1 MDWSGFIHQY
11 GAWGLA
17 IASMLSATLLPLSS
31 EVLLLGGIAA
41 GIPAV
46 TAFAA
51 SSAGNCIG
59 CSLNYALGFA
69 FHSRIMNK
77 LSTSKA
83 GQIALEWMQRHGI
96 WSLLGSWLP
105 FVGDPLTFIAGAL
118 RTNIWWFVLLVF
130 SLRIARYLVTLVG
143 STFIL

>member
-1 MDWSGFIHQY
+1 MDWSSFIHQY
-11 GAWGLA
+11 GVWGLA
-17 IASMLSATLLPLSS
+17 VASMLSATLLPLSS

-46 TAFAA
+46 NAFVA
-51 SSAGNCIG
+51 SSAGNCVG

-77 LSTSKA
+77 LSASKG
-83 GQIALEWMQRHGI
+83 GQLAIAWMERHGI
-96 WSLLGSWLP
+96 WSLWGSWLP

-130 SLRIARYLVTLVG
+130 SLRIIRYLVTLVG